1 MKVLFQI
8 FQTLCLSIAFVFLLW
23 IVSVLRSVWLKFAIK
38 IRQKYNKKHGLPDEY
53 GIGEIDKDSLSYQID
68 SVEGTVAAVCLFVL
82 CGLLVLFVPI
92 SDADLFSIIALVI
105 SIAEFIYCLFVRSK
119 WTKRFRIL
127 VYASG
132 IVSLLLFTYAL
143 VSLLCRCALWV
154 TYSNSIRTILYI
166 WTAMILYRL
175 ILDRKQK

>member
-105 SIAEFIYCLFVRSK
+105 SIGEFIYCLFVRSK
-119 WTKRFRIL
+119 
-127 VYASG
+127 
-132 IVSLLLFTYAL
+132 
-143 VSLLCRCALWV
+143 
-154 TYSNSIRTILYI
+154 
-166 WTAMILYRL
+166 
-175 ILDRKQK
+175 